1 MIKKIFK
8 AMEYGIILI
17 VFLLF
22 VIGIIALYSANG
34 GIESNTNE
42 VTKQIVW
49 FIVGIIGVIILI
61 IIDYDILGKLWVP
74 LYIISIISLL
84 LVLFTKPIN
93 GATSW
98 FVIKGINIQPSEIGK
113 IIFII
118 GLRKSIGIL

>member
-22 VIGIIALYSANG
+22 VIGVIALYSANG

-42 VTKQIVW
+42 VTKQIIW

-61 IIDYDILGKLWVP
+61 IIDYDILGKLWIP
-74 LYIISIISLL
+74 LYIISIISLV

-98 FVIKGINIQPSEIGK
+98 FVIKGISIQPSEIGK

-118 GLRKSIGIL
+118 GLRKSIGIF